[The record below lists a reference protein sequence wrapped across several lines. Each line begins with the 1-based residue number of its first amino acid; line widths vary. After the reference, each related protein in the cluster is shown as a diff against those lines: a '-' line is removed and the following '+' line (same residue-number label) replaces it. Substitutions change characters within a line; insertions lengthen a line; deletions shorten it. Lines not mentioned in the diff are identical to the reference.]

1 MSFDNKQIN
10 QTAMLAGIVGQIGC
24 LTIIIIALAFGAG
37 TLLDRVLDTRPIFT
51 IIALVGSVPVTLYL
65 TVRVSLM
72 AAARAQKSSKAEHK
86 EEKTST

>member
-65 TVRVSLM
+65 TVRVSLT
-72 AAARAQKSSKAEHK
+72 AAARVQKSSIAEHK
-86 EEKTST
+86 EE